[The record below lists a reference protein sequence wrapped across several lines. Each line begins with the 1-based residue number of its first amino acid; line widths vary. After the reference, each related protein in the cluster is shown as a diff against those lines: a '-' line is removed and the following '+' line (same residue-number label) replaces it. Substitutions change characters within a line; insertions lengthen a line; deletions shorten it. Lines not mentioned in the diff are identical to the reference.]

1 MFQKFTE
8 KAITA
13 VKESQISAIQLGH
26 KKIYPE
32 HLLWAL
38 SKKNTELG
46 AKILKMNGA
55 TPDRIRAAVA
65 ELLKDKE
72 RRQPAKSVIFSDRIK
87 KVFQKAYDVASQ
99 NGNGFV
105 KTEHLFYALLCIE
118 CSGLDTI
125 FEMLDVD
132 TDKVRGIMRKIVEKR
147 SHKKERHPEGQE
159 IKETDDKYK
168 HILSLV
174 KDPASASIF
183 SRAVAK
189 LTTSE
194 YEILG
199 TEQIMLSILEDNSG
213 ELSDTLTKS
222 GIDSEKFSE
231 KLNQITSRLAE
242 YEDKQIIFT
251 PNALTALVKAAEIA
265 RELGS
270 TSVRPEHVVLGIL
283 KSKKGIAYNILRDL
297 STNPELSEQILKP
310 LEKQM
315 NETPVILRFA
325 NQEARR
331 MGRNTVGTELILLGI
346 MLQGSGVGYSVLKNL
361 GITVNDLRKVTEQ
374 ILGVNEEY
382 SDKEITF
389 TPRAK
394 SVLEQA
400 WKYAKKEMKTKIYS
414 EHLLRAIVSIP
425 DSLAM
430 KVLTSLGTDAL
441 EITQGINNKIH
452 QND

>member
-13 VKESQISAIQLGH
+13 VKEAQISAIQLGH

-32 HLLWAL
+32 HLLLAL
-38 SKKNTELG
+38 SKKTTELG
-46 AKILKMNGA
+46 AKILKMNHA
-55 TPDRIRAAVA
+55 TPDRIQEAITDI
-65 ELLKDKE
+65 LKEKE
-72 RRQPAKSVIFSDRIK
+72 QHLPSRSVLFSERIK
-87 KVFQKAYDVASQ
+87 KVFQQAYEVATQ

-105 KTEHLFYALLCIE
+105 KTEHLFYVLLCTNY
-118 CSGLDTI
+118 SGLDRL
-125 FEMLDVD
+125 FDMLYVD
-132 TDKVRGIMRKIVEKR
+132 TEKVRDIMKKIVEKR
-147 SHKKERHPEGQE
+147 SKQKEKHPEGLE
-159 IKETDDKYK
+159 VKETDDKYN
-168 HILSLV
+168 HILALV

-183 SRAVAK
+183 SKAVAK

-199 TEQIMLSILEDNSG
+199 TEQIMLSILEDESGDLSSTLAAAGINS
-213 ELSDTLTKS
+213 EN
-222 GIDSEKFSE
+222 FSE
-231 KLNQITSRLAE
+231 KLKQITSRLAE

-251 PNALTALVKAAEIA
+251 PNALTALVLASETA

-270 TSVRPEHVVLGIL
+270 TAVKPEHVVLGIL
-283 KSKKGIAYNILRDL
+283 KSKKGIAYNIIQEL
-297 STNPELSEQILKP
+297 STKIDLSEQILRP

-331 MGRNTVGTELILLGI
+331 MGRNTVGTELILIGI
-346 MLQGSGVGYSVLKNL
+346 MLQGSGIGYSVLKNL
-361 GITVNDLRKVTEQ
+361 GITVNDLRKETEQ

-382 SDKEITF
+382 SEKEITF

-394 SVLEQA
+394 AVLELA
-400 WKYAKKEMKTKIYS
+400 WKYAKQEMKTKIYS
-414 EHLLRAIVSIP
+414 EHLLQAIVSMP

-430 KVLTSLGTDAL
+430 RVLTSLGTDEL
-441 EITQGINNKIH
+441 EVKQGIRNKI
-452 QND
+452 QSK

>member
-1 MFQKFTE
+1 MNHASSENIKD
-8 KAITA
+8 AI
-13 VKESQISAIQLGH
+13 V
-26 KKIYPE
+26 
-32 HLLWAL
+32 
-38 SKKNTELG
+38 
-46 AKILKMNGA
+46 
-55 TPDRIRAAVA
+55 

-72 RRQPAKSVIFSDRIK
+72 IKQPAKSVIFSNRIR
-87 KVFQKAYDVASQ
+87 KVFQSAYEVASQ

-105 KTEHLFYALLCIE
+105 KTEHLFFILLCNDI
-118 CSGLDTI
+118 SGLDKL
-125 FEMLDVD
+125 FVKLDVD
-132 TDKVRGIMRKIVEKR
+132 SAKVKEVMKKIVEKR
-147 SHKKERHPEGQE
+147 LKQREKHPEGFE
-159 IKETDDKYK
+159 VKENDDKYN

-174 KDPASASIF
+174 KDSESASIF

-199 TEQIMLSILEDNSG
+199 TEQIMLSILEDESESLG
-213 ELSDTLTKS
+213 QILAKS
-222 GIDSEKFSE
+222 GITSDKFSE
-231 KLNQITSRLAE
+231 KLNQLTSRLAE

-251 PNALTALVKAAEIA
+251 PNALIALVKASEIA

-270 TSVRPEHVVLGIL
+270 TSVKPEHVILGIL
-283 KSKKGIAYNILRDL
+283 KSKKGIAYNILQELSSNPDL
-297 STNPELSEQILKP
+297 SEEIMRP

-346 MLQGSGVGYSVLKNL
+346 MLQGSGVGYSVLKDL

-374 ILGVNEEY
+374 LLGTSDEY
-382 SDKEITF
+382 SDKEIMF

-394 SVLEQA
+394 AVLELA
-400 WKYAKKEMKTKIYS
+400 WKFAKKEMKVKIYS
-414 EHLLRAIVSIP
+414 EHLLAAIVSLS

-430 KVLTSLGTDAL
+430 KVLTILGTDEL
-441 EITQGINNKIH
+441 EVKQGIRNKI
-452 QND
+452 QSK